1 MKALIPIFLVT
12 LLFIA
17 CEPDSTNNYVLTD
30 GVYMGIYHYQ
40 NKTYFS
46 EIEIDSNRYEEW
58 PSGGFIYQKSDLCLT
73 VGKYSVSGDIL
84 SFKPDS
90 FKYKMP
96 DYQCTTEDMVLSGDF
111 RLKVFGVSDS
121 IKFSRGR
128 GSSSISYILKKIAK
142 RK

>member
-1 MKALIPIFLVT
+1 MKALISIFLIT

-17 CEPDSTNNYVLTD
+17 CERDRTNNYVLSD

-40 NKTYFS
+40 NKIYFS

-73 VGKYSVSGDIL
+73 VGKYSISGDIL

-96 DYQCTTEDMVLSGDF
+96 NYGCTTEDMVLSGDF
-111 RLKVFGVSDS
+111 NLTVFGVSDS
-121 IKFSRGR
+121 IKFNRGR
-128 GSSSISYILKKIAK
+128 GSNSISYNLKKIA
-142 RK
+142 R